1 MSKNIKFVGLDVH
14 ADTVAVAVAEMGGEV
29 RSVGIVAHEI
39 TAIRRVLGKLGKKE
53 QLRVCYEA
61 GPTGYALYWEL
72 TRLGIDC
79 IVVAPSLIPKAA
91 SDRVKT
97 DRRDAQ
103 KLARS
108 HRAGD
113 LTAVWVPDQKH
124 EALRDL
130 VRLREAAQE
139 DNVRAKHRLGKFFLR
154 HGLKDPSGKKK
165 WSDVWWQWARKV
177 KMPYVEQEMTLV
189 ELISEVDHQ
198 KHRLVRI
205 EAAIDKAISEA
216 PERLQKIVDGLQA
229 LRGVAK
235 LTAVTLAVELGS
247 MARFQKAPQVMSYT
261 GLTSSEYSSGSK
273 RRQGA
278 ITKAGNSHLRRAL
291 VEAAWQYRHP
301 PRLMQRQ
308 KKMMKEWPAPV
319 SDTAWRAQQR
329 LHRRYRAL
337 SERGM
342 PVGKVVTA
350 VARELSGFVWDI
362 GLTVEKD
369 FQQAG

>member
-1 MSKNIKFVGLDVH
+1 MTKNIKFVGLDVH
-14 ADTVAVAVAEMGGEV
+14 AATVVIAVAEEGGEV
-29 RSVGIVAHEI
+29 RSLGTVANEI
-39 TAIRRVLGKLGKKE
+39 GAIRRVLGKLGKKE

-61 GPTGYALYWEL
+61 GPTGFALYWEL
-72 TRLGIDC
+72 TRLGIEC
-79 IVVAPSLIPKAA
+79 VVNAPSLIPKVAG
-91 SDRVKT
+91 DRVKT
-97 DRRDAQ
+97 DRRDAV

-154 HGLKDPSGKKK
+154 YGLKDPSNKKK
-165 WSDVWWQWARKV
+165 WSDTWWQWARKV
-177 KMPYVEQEMTLV
+177 KMPHVEQDVTLV

-198 KHRLVRI
+198 KHRLIRL
-205 EAAIDKAISEA
+205 EAAIDRAIAEA
-216 PERLQKIVDGLQA
+216 PERLQKIVEGLQA

-235 LTAVTLAVELGS
+235 LSAVTLAVELGS
-247 MARFQKAPQVMSYT
+247 MTRFQKASHVMSYT
-261 GLTSSEYSSGSK
+261 GMTSSEYSSGSK

-278 ITKAGNSHLRRAL
+278 ITKAGNSHLRRVL
-291 VEAAWQYRHP
+291 VEAAWQYRHQ

-308 KKMMKEWPAPV
+308 KKMLETWPAPV
-319 SDTAWRAQQR
+319 TDTAWRAQQR

-337 SERGM
+337 SQRGM
-342 PVGKVVTA
+342 PVGKIVTA
-350 VARELSGFVWDI
+350 IARELSGFVWAI
-362 GLTVEKD
+362 GLSVENEM
-369 FQQAG
+369 QNAA